1 MRRTYI
7 APVEAL
13 LATVALLI
21 VVVLALVLLS
31 RTWVRS
37 SRLGG
42 YRATHGPD
50 GLERGP
56 QVPEDDD
63 ARWHWGDGKPT

>member
-1 MRRTYI
+1 M
-7 APVEAL
+7 EGL
-13 LATVALLI
+13 LTTLAVL
-21 VVVLALVLLS
+21 VVIGLALVLLS

-42 YRATHGPD
+42 YRATHRPD
-50 GLERGP
+50 GRESDA

-63 ARWHWGDGKPT
+63 VHWNWGDDKPEP